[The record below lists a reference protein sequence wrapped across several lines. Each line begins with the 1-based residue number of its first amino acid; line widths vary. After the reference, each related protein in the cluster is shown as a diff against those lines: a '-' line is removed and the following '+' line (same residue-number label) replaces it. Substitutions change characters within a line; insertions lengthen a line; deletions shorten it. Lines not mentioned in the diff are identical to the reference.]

1 MTRARLGIVVT
12 HPIQY
17 QVPLFRQL
25 TARSTVEPIV
35 FFLSEHGLAESYDP
49 GFGRV
54 VKYDVPLVGGYDHRL
69 VRNCSPKSAVDTP
82 WRVFNP
88 SLPALIRR
96 SRVDAL
102 LVHGYSHISHWLAY
116 ATAIGSA
123 IPYLLR
129 GESRP
134 DQRGVRGPRL
144 LVKRQL
150 VRPLVRN
157 ASACLAIGEENRK
170 FYRSYGAQSDR
181 IFFAP
186 YSVDTDRFSAA
197 GAVGRARRAS
207 MLESLG
213 LQSEIPLVLFAAKLQ
228 PWKGPID
235 VVIAM
240 DQLEYSA
247 NLIVIGDGPLR
258 PQIQQLAS
266 ERPWMRMLG
275 FVNQSKIAE
284 WYGAADMFVL
294 PSYREPWGLAVN
306 EAMAAGA
313 VPIVSDTVGC
323 APDLVTRDV
332 GWVHATGDI
341 NALARA
347 IAAGCQPG
355 VLTERRVAAQRRS
368 AEYGIA
374 ATAFG
379 IETAVA
385 AVLDR

>member
-1 MTRARLGIVVT
+1 
-12 HPIQY
+12 
-17 QVPLFRQL
+17 
-25 TARSTVEPIV
+25 
-35 FFLSEHGLAESYDP
+35 
-49 GFGRV
+49 
-54 VKYDVPLVGGYDHRL
+54 
-69 VRNCSPKSAVDTP
+69 
-82 WRVFNP
+82 
-88 SLPALIRR
+88 
-96 SRVDAL
+96 
-102 LVHGYSHISHWLAY
+102 
-116 ATAIGSA
+116 
-123 IPYLLR
+123 
-129 GESRP
+129 
-134 DQRGVRGPRL
+134 
-144 LVKRQL
+144 
-150 VRPLVRN
+150 
-157 ASACLAIGEENRK
+157 
-170 FYRSYGAQSDR
+170 
-181 IFFAP
+181 
-186 YSVDTDRFSAA
+186 
-197 GAVGRARRAS
+197 